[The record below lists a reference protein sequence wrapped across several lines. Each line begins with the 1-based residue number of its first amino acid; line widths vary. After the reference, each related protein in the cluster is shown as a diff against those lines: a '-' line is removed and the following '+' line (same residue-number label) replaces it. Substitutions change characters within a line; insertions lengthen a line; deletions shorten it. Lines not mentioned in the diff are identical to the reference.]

1 MSIQV
6 AATANTKATTV
17 SAGATSATAWATAL
31 EWLPP
36 TLGIIASALGIVAT
50 IWLFWLSRKEKKQSI
65 EKNKLEIQILKERL
79 KNDHC

>member
-36 TLGIIASALGIVAT
+36 TLGIIASALG
-50 IWLFWLSRKEKKQSI
+50 
-65 EKNKLEIQILKERL
+65 
-79 KNDHC
+79 